1 MAIRRKFD
9 ICRHCRNFYFFSTFD
24 AMICASDIGKVSI
37 HRINR
42 EKFEMMDVP
51 NDCELLVEYK
61 MTDWNGDEEDI

>member
-1 MAIRRKFD
+1 MVIRRRVNL
-9 ICRHCRNFYFFSTFD
+9 CRHCRNFYSFPVFG

-37 HRINR
+37 HRTNR

-51 NDCELLVEYK
+51 NGCELLAEYK